1 MINKYPFL
9 IAEISANHTGSIK
22 KALKL
27 IDTAKNSGADAVKLQ
42 TFDPNM
48 MTINSSDKKFI
59 IKNGIWRGYKYWDLY
74 KKAQT
79 PFEWHHT
86 LFNYAKKIKIKIF
99 SSPFSERSVD
109 FLENFNCPAYKIAS
123 FEMCDVALIKYI
135 AKKNKP
141 LILSTGTQTIENI
154 LMVHNYLK
162 KLKTTHFFIVLVN
175 TLPLK
180 MILI

>member
-109 FLENFNCPAYKIAS
+109 FLENFN
-123 FEMCDVALIKYI
+123 
-135 AKKNKP
+135 
-141 LILSTGTQTIENI
+141 
-154 LMVHNYLK
+154 
-162 KLKTTHFFIVLVN
+162 FF
-175 TLPLK
+175 TLF
-180 MILI
+180 